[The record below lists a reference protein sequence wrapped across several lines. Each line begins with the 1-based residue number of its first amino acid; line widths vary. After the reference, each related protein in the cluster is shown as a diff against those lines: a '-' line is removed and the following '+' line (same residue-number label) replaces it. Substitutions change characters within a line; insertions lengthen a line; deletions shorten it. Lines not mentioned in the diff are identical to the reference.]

1 MIQDVLSNHVI
12 ELLHTIVVEDRVTW
26 PGPIAR
32 QLVAEVQWLR
42 DELSMRPTINGAP
55 TTGHQQRGPD
65 NGAQTM
71 GHRQTLPL
79 AIESF
84 SRFDPAN
91 QRAIELQTLLMVT
104 NSATLFLDQQLNIK
118 RFTPRVRELFDILPS
133 DQGQPLTRLSD
144 RLDCTSLVDDVA
156 EVLRLRTHI
165 ERETRSQA
173 DQWFLMRIFPYR
185 TLDDRIDGVVIT
197 FSDIT
202 RLKETESRLKQSQQQ
217 IESLTEKWEMSVVE
231 QREQVR
237 RLVSEVLITEQKT
250 QQAIVQILH
259 DDLQQIL
266 FSLQM
271 QTDDVS
277 RMLSSDEQLLL
288 EHVRKLREA
297 VDLAFTITRQLAVDL
312 MPPVMLSENFTES
325 LDWLVV
331 LMKERYGLEVELK
344 ITLPSSWPG
353 QEVNI
358 LIYQTIRELL
368 FNVVKHA
375 GTKQAQV
382 MVIKEG
388 GRLSITV
395 SDRGQGF
402 DVAATMVAR
411 PHHGGLGLFGIR
423 NRLELFGG
431 QFSVESR
438 ADLGTRATI
447 VVLV

>member
-1 MIQDVLSNHVI
+1 
-12 ELLHTIVVEDRVTW
+12 
-26 PGPIAR
+26 
-32 QLVAEVQWLR
+32 
-42 DELSMRPTINGAP
+42 
-55 TTGHQQRGPD
+55 
-65 NGAQTM
+65 
-71 GHRQTLPL
+71 
-79 AIESF
+79 
-84 SRFDPAN
+84 
-91 QRAIELQTLLMVT
+91 MVT

-133 DQGQPLTRLSD
+133 DQGQPLTRLRD
-144 RLDCTSLVDDVA
+144 RLDCASLVDDVS

-217 IESLTEKWEMSVVE
+217 IESLTEKWETRVVE

-250 QQAIVQILH
+250 QQAIAQILH
-259 DDLQQIL
+259 DDLQQVL

-271 QTDDVS
+271 QTDDIS
-277 RMLSSDEQLLL
+277 RMLSGNEQLLL
-288 EHVRKLREA
+288 DRLWKLREA
-297 VDLAFTITRQLAVDL
+297 VDLAFNITRQVAVDL
-312 MPPVMLSENFTES
+312 KPPVLPSENFTES
-325 LDWLVV
+325 LDWLVA
-331 LMKERYGLEVELK
+331 LMKGRYGLEVELK
-344 ITLPSSWPG
+344 ITLQSSWPG

-375 GTKQAQV
+375 GVKQAQV
-382 MVIKEG
+382 EVVADDG
-388 GRLSITV
+388 CLNITV

-402 DVAATMVAR
+402 DVAAAMTASR
-411 PHHGGLGLFGIR
+411 HQGGLGLFSIR
-423 NRLELFGG
+423 NQIELFGG
-431 QFSVESR
+431 QFTIESR
-438 ADLGTRATI
+438 AELGTRATI
-447 VVLV
+447 TVLV

>member
-1 MIQDVLSNHVI
+1 MIQDVLSSHIV
-12 ELLHTIVVEDRVTW
+12 ELLQAATVEDKVTW

-32 QLVAEVQWLR
+32 ELVAEVQWLR
-42 DELSMRPTINGAP
+42 DELSMRPTTNGAP
-55 TTGHQQRGPD
+55 TTGHQ
-65 NGAQTM
+65 
-71 GHRQTLPL
+71 QTLPL

-104 NSATLFLDQQLNIK
+104 NSATLFLDEQLNIK

-144 RLDCTSLVDDVA
+144 RLDCVSLVDDVS

-185 TLDDRIDGVVIT
+185 TLDDQIEGVVIT

-202 RLKETESRLKQSQQQ
+202 RLKETESKLKQSQQE
-217 IESLTEKWEMSVVE
+217 IESLTKKCETRVVQ

-250 QQAIVQILH
+250 QQAIAQVLH
-259 DDLQQIL
+259 DDLQQVL

-271 QTDDVS
+271 QTDDIS
-277 RMLSSDEQLLL
+277 RMLVGNEQLVL
-288 EHVRKLREA
+288 ERLWKLREA
-297 VDLAFTITRQLAVDL
+297 VDLAFTITRQVAVDL
-312 MPPVMLSENFTES
+312 KPPVLPSENFTES
-325 LDWLVV
+325 LGWLVA
-331 LMKERYGLEVELK
+331 LMKGRYGLEVELK
-344 ITLPSSWPG
+344 ITLYSSWPG

-375 GTKQAQV
+375 GVKQAQV
-382 MVIKEG
+382 EVVADG
-388 GRLSITV
+388 GCLNITV
-395 SDRGQGF
+395 SDQGQGF
-402 DVAATMVAR
+402 DVAAAMTASM
-411 PHHGGLGLFGIR
+411 HQGGLGLFSIR
-423 NRLELFGG
+423 NQIELFGG
-431 QFSVESR
+431 QFTLESQ
-438 ADLGTRATI
+438 AELGTRATI
-447 VVLV
+447 TISL